1 MNLLGIFLFLTIC
14 GKSLAQEQTYVIS
27 APKNLR
33 VAASEKVV
41 IQAFGYEEEFP
52 VTISIKSFP
61 DKQTTYAFGR
71 TQLTPDNSFQGAV
84 ILTLQPKDLSSEDPK
99 ASVQYVYLEAVSPH
113 FTKEK
118 KMPVTYDNG
127 FLFVQTDKPIYTPD
141 QTVKVRVY
149 SLNEELRPA
158 RRAATLTFVD
168 PEDVEVDIIK
178 EEDITGIISF
188 PDFKIPPYPKY
199 GIWKIK
205 AKYQKDF
212 TTTAEARFQV
222 KEYAMP
228 SFSVTIEP
236 ENNFIGYQHFERFKI
251 TIRARYFYNA
261 PVPDAQVYV
270 RFGIIE
276 GTSKTMMP
284 KALRHIEM
292 EEGIAEFYF
301 NSKSAV
307 SKLSYNSLQ
316 ELDGLKLY
324 IAASVLETKGGH
336 TEDSELT
343 SVMYVM
349 SPYKLNLIATP
360 FFVKPGLPYFI
371 KVQAKDPVGVPASNL
386 PIVLTASVFNE
397 AMEETTLVQEGTD
410 AGRRETSSNDGTA
423 LFVLNIP
430 LNAKVLEFRIKT
442 ADAQLPEENQASESY
457 EAKSYISL
465 SGSYLYI
472 DWASNHKTLHVG
484 NNLHIGV
491 HPSSHYIDKI
501 HHYSYLIIS
510 KGKIIT
516 YGTQPK
522 LEGYG
527 YQTLQFQLTKDMVPS
542 ARVLVYYIVTG
553 EGAAELVADSV
564 WLNIEQKCGNSL
576 EVHVSGSQSFYKP
589 KEVVSLSMKTQF
601 DALVALSSVDKAIYG
616 VTDRK
621 EKPMEKALLR
631 LEKSDL
637 GCGAGGGQ
645 NNVDVFRKSGLTFMT
660 NANAEDSNEE
670 DEACQALVR
679 STRSIQRNEM
689 DKLDITCQAI
699 LKAAPSTVSSKIEE
713 LVSLLQHPTVKEC
726 CRAGAQEYPVKQTCN
741 ERLRHVKGGPRC
753 IKAYQKCCICAELL
767 RSNDTHK
774 NTILGRSV
782 FAALLD
788 LDPEVRSYFPESWL
802 WEVHPVSSS
811 KTLPV
816 TLPDS
821 LTTWEIQGVSISD
834 QGICVADALQVQVVK
849 EVFINVHI
857 PYSVVR
863 GEQIELIGTVY
874 NYRPS
879 GIVYCT
885 SISVDKGICLSGASS
900 TNRQGVQR
908 TSCTPYKDLQ
918 GSSIAK
924 VQFKILPL
932 ELGVHTINFT
942 LRSSASNEILVK
954 TLRVV
959 PEGIRKELHEGYT
972 LDPQGVYGTV
982 KRQLEFRHR
991 VPLNM
996 VPKTSL
1002 ERTVSVKGL
1011 LLGDVINAVVDPE
1024 GLKFLANLPRGSAET
1039 ELMNVVPVFYVYDYL
1054 QRTDSWDI
1062 LGQGS
1067 ITPQL
1072 NMKRRM
1078 KEGIISILSFR
1089 NQEYAFSMWKDGE
1102 PSTWVT
1108 AFALRIFGQVHR
1120 YVPVDQNSLCNT
1132 LTWMIDVCQMDD
1144 GSFREVSS
1152 YQPIKLQGTSAKE
1165 MKEKTLYLTA
1175 FSLIGFVKAI
1185 HICPLQKAEEAKN
1198 KAVDYL
1204 LQNVESSE
1212 STFSLAI
1219 ATYALALTRMNHR
1232 RARMAYSLLKNE
1244 ALVKVGQPTYRFWK
1258 ESKGDSS
1265 VPSESTARM
1274 VETTAYALLTTLL
1287 RADKAYADPII
1298 KWLSEQQR
1306 YGGGF
1311 YSTQDTINALESL
1324 TEYSV
1329 LVRRLVLNMNVK
1341 VAYKKHGDFHQFR
1354 LTRNHYVGR
1363 PVEASL
1369 EDDIEVRS
1377 GSNTGLAIVNLKS
1390 VYYKSSIS
1398 EDVCNFALKIDVK
1411 SETDSDGRETYY
1423 RSSHEVRHLEA
1434 CAKYKPPKSEP
1445 YSASSHAVMD
1455 IALVSG
1461 LEANMEDL
1469 AVLTNKIDQLIANY
1483 EVTDGHVLLQLDS
1496 IPSNEFLCIGF
1507 RILEIFH
1514 VSMPSPGTFT
1524 VYEYHT
1530 PDKQCAMFYNP
1541 YGEESLV
1548 RLCEGAECKCM
1559 EAECGRMQAKL
1570 DQSISIDARK
1580 DAACQSNIAYVYKVN
1595 ILSSKQEGGFVKY
1608 RAVLMDYYKTGAAFA
1623 ENNAEI
1629 FFIKK
1634 YSCAEVQL
1642 NPKENYLIMGKE
1654 ALKIGEGVNARY
1666 QYPLDALTWIEWW
1679 PSEDLSCRSCQ
1690 DFAASMEE
1698 FAEDLFLNGC

>member
-1 MNLLGIFLFLTIC
+1 M
-14 GKSLAQEQTYVIS
+14 
-27 APKNLR
+27 
-33 VAASEKVV
+33 EK
-41 IQAFGYEEEFP
+41 
-52 VTISIKSFP
+52 
-61 DKQTTYAFGR
+61 GR
-71 TQLTPDNSFQGAV
+71 
-84 ILTLQPKDLSSEDPK
+84 LQPKDLSSKDPK
-99 ASVQYVYLEAVSPH
+99 TSVQYVYLEAVSPH

-127 FLFVQTDKPIYTPD
+127 FLFVQTDKPVYTPD

-168 PEDVEVDIIK
+168 PEEVEVDIIK
-178 EEDITGIISF
+178 EEDVTGIISF

-199 GIWKIK
+199 
-205 AKYQKDF
+205 
-212 TTTAEARFQV
+212 
-222 KEYAMP
+222 
-228 SFSVTIEP
+228 
-236 ENNFIGYQHFERFKI
+236 
-251 TIRARYFYNA
+251 FYNA
-261 PVPDAQVYV
+261 PVSEAQVFV

-276 GTSKTMMP
+276 GTHKTMMP

-307 SKLSYNSLQ
+307 SKLSYNSLE

-336 TEDSELT
+336 SEDSELT

-349 SPYKLNLIATP
+349 SPYKLNLVATP

-371 KVQAKDPVGVPASNL
+371 KVQVKDPVGVPARNL
-386 PIVLTASVFNE
+386 PVVLTASVFNE

-423 LFVLNIP
+423 SFVLNIP
-430 LNAKVLEFRIKT
+430 LDAKVLEFRIKT
-442 ADAQLPEENQASESY
+442 ADAQLPEENQASEAY

-484 NNLHIGV
+484 NTLHIGV

-527 YQTLQFQLTKDMVPS
+527 YQTLQFQITQEMVPS
-542 ARVLVYYIVTG
+542 ARILVYYIVTG

-564 WLNIEQKCGNSL
+564 WLNVEQKCGNSL
-576 EVHVSGSQSFYKP
+576 E
-589 KEVVSLSMKTQF
+589 
-601 DALVALSSVDKAIYG
+601 
-616 VTDRK
+616 
-621 EKPMEKALLR
+621 
-631 LEKSDL
+631 
-637 GCGAGGGQ
+637 
-645 NNVDVFRKSGLTFMT
+645 
-660 NANAEDSNEE
+660 ANEP
-670 DEACQALVR
+670 CQALVR
-679 STRSIQRNEM
+679 STRSTQRNEM
-689 DKLDITCQAI
+689 DKLDIACQAI
-699 LKAAPSTVSSKIEE
+699 LRAAPSTVSSKIEE
-713 LVSLLQHPTVKEC
+713 LVSLVQHPMVKDC
-726 CRAGAQEYPVKQTCN
+726 CRVGAQEYPVKKTCN
-741 ERLRHVKGGPRC
+741 ERLKNVKGGPRC
-753 IKAYQKCCICAELL
+753 MRVFQKCCNCAELL

-782 FAALLD
+782 FVALFD
-788 LDPEVRSYFPESWL
+788 LDPVVRSYFPESWL

-821 LTTWEIQGVSISD
+821 LTTWEIQGISISD
-834 QGICVADALQVQVVK
+834 QGICVADALQVQ
-849 EVFINVHI
+849 
-857 PYSVVR
+857 
-863 GEQIELIGTVY
+863 
-874 NYRPS
+874 
-879 GIVYCT
+879 YCT
-885 SISVDKGICLSGASS
+885 SISVDKGICLSGTSS
-900 TNRQGVQR
+900 SNPQGVQR
-908 TSCTPYKDLQ
+908 TRCTPYKELQ

-942 LRSSASNEILVK
+942 LRSSSISEILVK

-982 KRQLEFRHR
+982 KRQLEFRR
-991 VPLNM
+991 RIPLNM

-1024 GLKFLANLPRGSAET
+1024 GLKFLANLPKGSAET

-1054 QRTDSWDI
+1054 RRTDSWDI

-1067 ITPQL
+1067 LTSEL
-1072 NMKRRM
+1072 NMKRKM
-1078 KEGIISILSFR
+1078 KE
-1089 NQEYAFSMWKDGE
+1089 
-1102 PSTWVT
+1102 
-1108 AFALRIFGQVHR
+1108 
-1120 YVPVDQNSLCNT
+1120 
-1132 LTWMIDVCQMDD
+1132 
-1144 GSFREVSS
+1144 
-1152 YQPIKLQGTSAKE
+1152 
-1165 MKEKTLYLTA
+1165 
-1175 FSLIGFVKAI
+1175 VKGMSGRGMR
-1185 HICPLQKAEEAKN
+1185 AEEAKN

-1204 LQNVESSE
+1204 LQNVESSQ

-1219 ATYALALTRMNHR
+1219 ATYALALTRMNHPK
-1232 RARMAYSLLKNE
+1232 ARMAYSLLKRE

-1265 VPSESTARM
+1265 IPSQSTARM

-1287 RADKAYADPII
+1287 QGDKAYADPIMR
-1298 KWLSEQQR
+1298 WLSEQQR

-1311 YSTQDTINALESL
+1311 YSTQDTVNALESL

-1329 LVRRLVLNMNVK
+1329 LVRRLELDMNVK
-1341 VAYKKHGDFHQFR
+1341 VAYKKYGDFHQYR
-1354 LTRNHYVGR
+1354 LNRNHYVGQ

-1369 EDDIEVRS
+1369 EDDIEVRT

-1390 VYYKSSIS
+1390 IYYKSSTS
-1398 EDVCNFALKIDVK
+1398 EDVCNFELKIDVK
-1411 SETDSDGRETYY
+1411 SGEKVILAGNLK
-1423 RSSHEVRHLEA
+1423 V
-1434 CAKYKPPKSEP
+1434 YKPPKSEP
-1445 YSASSHAVMD
+1445 YSASSHTVMD
-1455 IALVSG
+1455 ISLVSG

-1469 AVLTNKIDQLIANY
+1469 AVLSNKIEPLIASY

-1496 IPSNEFLCIGF
+1496 
-1507 RILEIFH
+1507 
-1514 VSMPSPGTFT
+1514 V
-1524 VYEYHT
+1524 
-1530 PDKQCAMFYNP
+1530 DKQCSMFYNP

-1570 DQSISIDARK
+1570 DQSISIDSRK
-1580 DAACQSNIAYVYKVN
+1580 DAACQSNIAYGK
-1595 ILSSKQEGGFVKY
+1595 I
-1608 RAVLMDYYKTGAAFA
+1608 RGAGAYQMQKA
-1623 ENNAEI
+1623 
-1629 FFIKK
+1629 
-1634 YSCAEVQL
+1634 L

-1679 PSEDLSCRSCQ
+1679 PSEDFFCQSCQ
-1690 DFAASMEE
+1690 NFAASMEE